1 MLRKA
6 SPIYVELIRLEKE
19 NNKLQKFFKSIK
31 QTATFS
37 PDASTAMSEVD
48 NALWKLQ
55 Q

>member
-6 SPIYVELIRLEKE
+6 SPIYLELIRLEKE
-19 NNKLQKFFKSIK
+19 NTKLQKLFKAIK

-37 PDASTAMSEVD
+37 SDASTAMHEVD
-48 NALWKLQ
+48 NALWEYQ